1 MPRAITGRP
10 EVPERPEEPRPR
22 PVLQDG
28 EVALDLPGWDL
39 LPPAEFLRR
48 HPRK

>member
-1 MPRAITGRP
+1 MPRAMTGPP
-10 EVPERPEEPRPR
+10 ERSERPEEPQPR
-22 PVLQDG
+22 HVLQDD